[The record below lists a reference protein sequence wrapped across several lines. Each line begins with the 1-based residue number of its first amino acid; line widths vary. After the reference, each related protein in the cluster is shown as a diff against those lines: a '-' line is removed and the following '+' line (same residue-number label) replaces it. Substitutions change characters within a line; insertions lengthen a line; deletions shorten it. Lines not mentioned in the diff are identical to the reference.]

1 VVAVPI
7 TDFDLPWGLELVYR
21 RDESRMPVLEMITA
35 LRRSAQE
42 IEKGM
47 TAPTNKYWSNRAAI
61 A

>member
-1 VVAVPI
+1 
-7 TDFDLPWGLELVYR
+7 
-21 RDESRMPVLEMITA
+21 MPVLEMITA